1 VREFIQVFTSVEDKE
16 VADKIGETLLKKRL
30 AGCVQIMGPVL
41 SMYWWKGSVE
51 RAEEWLCLIKSERSL
66 YSQLEKAIRKVHP
79 YETPEIIAVPVACGS
94 EDYLEWL
101 RNELKKE

>member
-51 RAEEWLCLIKSERSL
+51 RAEEW
-66 YSQLEKAIRKVHP
+66 
-79 YETPEIIAVPVACGS
+79 
-94 EDYLEWL
+94 
-101 RNELKKE
+101 N